1 MEDSTKRLFRHG
13 LRAFLGI
20 SIITTL
26 VILLLTVRAETF
38 EALKRLN
45 PQGFVILILA
55 WLIFVFVDG
64 LRFQVLTRAGGSPLT
79 IRKATEVLLMGNF
92 LAAVTPFQTGGLP
105 IQLIVMNKYG
115 INPGKATAFLAFRGM
130 MIYLPVYA
138 IAPFF
143 AVSLLGLTGS
153 ALLSMLM
160 KYLFFLLGLILVG
173 IIFALAS
180 PSRMEKLLRFIE
192 KRSKGKLRKLVGF
205 IVNELEEFRS
215 GMGLFMRNHNIK
227 YLLVSVVLSA
237 IALGVYVA
245 MPGLVLYGLGL
256 DAAFPRSMFIQILL
270 MGLLLFIP
278 TPGAAAVAEAGG
290 AAVFAL
296 VCPTHL
302 LGIFVILWRLFT
314 FYLGA
319 FVGALISLKEV

>member
-1 MEDSTKRLFRHG
+1 MEPSQKRLFRHG
-13 LRAFLGI
+13 LRVFLGI
-20 SIITTL
+20 SIIASL
-26 VILLLTVRAETF
+26 VILILTVRAETF
-38 EALKRLN
+38 DALSHLK
-45 PQGFVILILA
+45 PQGFVILIVA
-55 WLIFVFVDG
+55 WFLFIILDG
-64 LRFQVLTRAGGSPLT
+64 LRFQILTRAGDTPLT

-105 IQLIVMNKYG
+105 IQLIVMNRHG

-130 MIYLPVYA
+130 MIYLPVYS

-153 ALLSMLM
+153 GLLAMM
-160 KYLFFLLGLILVG
+160 MRYLFVLLAIILVA
-173 IIFALAS
+173 IIFAVAS
-180 PSRMEKLLRFIE
+180 PKRMEKILLFIE
-192 KRSKGKLRKLVGF
+192 RKSKGRIHNLVAF
-205 IVNELEEFRS
+205 IVKELAEFRS
-215 GMGLFMRNHNIK
+215 GMGLFMKNHNIK
-227 YLLVSVVLSA
+227 YLIASILLSA
-237 IALGVYVA
+237 VALFIYVL
-245 MPGLVLYGLGL
+245 MPSLVLYGLGL
-256 DAAFPRSMFIQILL
+256 DPAFPRAMFIQILL

-319 FVGALISLKEV
+319 FVGGVISLKEV